1 MKKIMKKLLFKA
13 LRYSGL
19 PALFRQLV
27 QKNKVTIL
35 LFHDLS
41 PEVAEK
47 TFTYLKRRYNII
59 CLNRFIEAAEKKEP
73 VRIPPKALV
82 LTFDDGHIRN
92 YEMLPII
99 KKLKVPVTIF
109 LCASLLDTRRHFWFN
124 HLNGSLPAAMLKR
137 LPNQERLR
145 KLSAIG
151 FEQDMEFEKPQA
163 LTKQQLA
170 EMQPYINLQSHTM
183 FHPCLPTCD
192 DYEAR
197 EEIFNSKQM
206 LLRDFG
212 LDAHVLSYP
221 NGDYSDREIR
231 LARQAGYRCG
241 ITVDYGFN
249 TVHSDLFK
257 LKRLSVNDT
266 ADLNELSVKASGFWA
281 FFKTWNGKKQ
291 AFGFTSIHP
300 ARNEKRYAYK

>member
-1 MKKIMKKLLFKA
+1 MRKILKKLVFKA
-13 LRYSGL
+13 IRYSGL
-19 PALFRQLV
+19 PILFRELM
-27 QKNKVTIL
+27 QKDKVTIL

-41 PEVAEK
+41 PEVAEQ
-47 TFTYLKRRYNII
+47 TFTYLQRRYNII
-59 CLNRFIEAAEKKEP
+59 CLNHFIEAVEKKEP
-73 VRIPPKALV
+73 LKIPPKALI

-124 HLNGSLPAAMLKR
+124 HLNGTFSSAQMKR

-145 KLSAIG
+145 KLAEIG
-151 FEQDMEFEKPQA
+151 FEQDMDFEKPQA
-163 LTKQQLA
+163 LTRQQLA
-170 EMQPYINLQSHTM
+170 EMQPYVNLQSHTM
-183 FHPCLPTCD
+183 FHPCLPTCE

-197 EEIFNSKQM
+197 EEIFSSKEV
-206 LLRDFG
+206 LLEEFG
-212 LDAHVLSYP
+212 LAADVISYP
-221 NGDYSDREIR
+221 NGDYSDREI
-231 LARQAGYRCG
+231 LLSKQAGYKCG

-249 TVHSDLFK
+249 SIHSDLFK

-266 ADLNELSVKASGFWA
+266 ADINELSVKASGFWA

-291 AFGFTSIHP
+291 AYGY
-300 ARNEKRYAYK
+300 ARRKKTKKEKKFA